1 MCYPRYQRSSTHT
14 ALLKLLLAHSACT
27 RCNRNTNDRCRY
39 SLFLSPATAQRRPRF
54 SPPKIPHH
62 HATRS
67 MTLAGHAT
75 WLMPYYAASQ
85 AMRCPTPPQATLP
98 KLFAAHAIAAGMQQP
113 GAHTTPRKLHMFLT
127 AHTKQLDCRPS
138 HTSFRQHSLPTQ
150 TMRLAIDAA
159 RWQRLIVAHAARCLR
174 LLMLLAA
181 DARCDARCPRNS
193 LATPHTTD
201 ASDTC

>member
-1 MCYPRYQRSSTHT
+1 MLLLAATDTHSLCSTSLVLASNTLRMLCPRCHSLPMCYPHYQRSSTQT

-27 RCNRNTNDRCRY
+27 RCNANDRCRY
-39 SLFLSPATAQRRPRF
+39 WLFLSPATAQRRPRF

-75 WLMPYYAASQ
+75 WLMPYYSASQ
-85 AMRCPTPPQATLP
+85 ATRCPTPPQATLP

-113 GAHTTPRKLHMFLT
+113 GAHTTLRKLHMFLT

-138 HTSFRQHSLPTQ
+138 HTSFRQHSLHTLPTL
-150 TMRLAIDAA
+150 T
-159 RWQRLIVAHAARCLR
+159 
-174 LLMLLAA
+174 
-181 DARCDARCPRNS
+181 
-193 LATPHTTD
+193 TPGKG
-201 ASDTC
+201 